1 MRPLN
6 LPLQTLQRSLLAAWQ
21 QRTPRE
27 RQLLGVAAALLMAVM
42 VWSLAL
48 APALRTLHEAS
59 ARQAALDVQTRQMQ
73 QLQAQAQALKA
84 PTAITRAEAI
94 RWLEANIPAGLGPDT
109 QWRLQGERMA
119 VTLSGTSPEQLATWL
134 VQARTQAQALPVQAQ
149 LQQMPAANAPATATA
164 KPSAQRDQPVRWSG
178 TLLLSL
184 P

>member
-1 MRPLN
+1 MSMSPLN
-6 LPLQTLQRSLLAAWQ
+6 LTLQTLQRGLLAAWQ

-27 RQLLGVAAALLMAVM
+27 RQLLSTAAALLLAAL

-48 APALRTLHEAS
+48 APALRTVREAP
-59 ARQAALDVQTRQMQ
+59 ARQAALDAQTRQMQ

-94 RWLEANIPAGLGPDT
+94 RWLESNIPAGLGQDT
-109 QWRLQGERMA
+109 QWRLQGERMG

-134 VQARTQAQALPVQAQ
+134 GQARMQAQALPVQAQ
-149 LQQMPAANAPATATA
+149 LQQTPAASAAATPPALRD
-164 KPSAQRDQPVRWSG
+164 KPLRWSG
-178 TLLLSL
+178 TLVLSL